1 MVCTYIVNVS
11 YRSFILKRDDE
22 SLSVFLILTF
32 LLSTQYRYRRFWQ
45 QANVHVFTWCGD
57 GFAHVVRRRIS
68 KSVQILIVLAFILSQ
83 LAMNFESRDFHNSHH
98 IRIYGKRVLNSVPEN
113 SILLVTEDL
122 NNNAIKYVQEC
133 EGVRP
138 DVSSLSLPL
147 MTYEWWS
154 KTQKHH
160 YPNVVIPNEMYHPG
174 QSNGYSILEFL
185 LSNMNASPIF
195 IAGSWYVFFLL
206 LLVSTGLHI
215 DVL

>member
-1 MVCTYIVNVS
+1 
-11 YRSFILKRDDE
+11 
-22 SLSVFLILTF
+22 
-32 LLSTQYRYRRFWQ
+32 
-45 QANVHVFTWCGD
+45 
-57 GFAHVVRRRIS
+57 
-68 KSVQILIVLAFILSQ
+68 
-83 LAMNFESRDFHNSHH
+83 MNFESRDFHNSHH

-195 IAGSWYVFFLL
+195 IAGSWYVFFFLFFFFL
-206 LLVSTGLHI
+206 YLQVYISTFSQHINETNIGTTTIRVTRIFTYDIHTVSWIESYLDQRFTKTC
-215 DVL
+215 